1 MIKTFTLAEMK
12 QLHQIECPAVTFEY
26 FMDNYCHKLLEDTK
40 GLKKVHV
47 IVSPT
52 FKFEYRKT
60 KLEIA

>member
-1 MIKTFTLAEMK
+1 MK
-12 QLHQIECPAVTFEY
+12 QLHQINAPSVLFEY
-26 FMDNYCHKLLEDTK
+26 FLDNYCHKLLEDTN